1 MLTPKLRSTILV
13 AVVLGTALVLGGC
26 SKKEDDSSA
35 STPPPQQVNPQKVR
49 VELRPPE
56 SGERLRRH
64 IYGADGVTEIE
75 MQIEYADGRMGYQYF
90 RKDGSLK
97 ESKETHPGGR
107 TVKHHALYAADGK
120 TVIAEEKY
128 RIDGTKETEY
138 KLQADGSKQ
147 TTTYRLDGKG
157 LVSVEVVA
165 ADSSKVTTHYR
176 KDGTTLW
183 AIVKAPVNGQRQI
196 EYYGE
201 TTGKLEHVRVY
212 RADNGMDVTVYRAD
226 GTVSHK
232 QSWKQDYAGWWYRS
246 YSLEHVI
253 EYAADGKTPSRE
265 LKMSYDGRS
274 VDKAHLFN
282 PDGSK
287 ASVRHFR
294 GDGTLEKEE
303 FLDADGK
310 VTKTETHRADEGIRE
325 SVEAERLKE
334 PTFDDPTDPY
344 KRRDF

>member
-13 AVVLGTALVLGGC
+13 AVVLGTALSLGGC
-26 SKKEDDSSA
+26 SKKEDASST

-90 RKDGSLK
+90 RKDGTLK

-107 TVKHHALYAADGK
+107 TVKHHALYAADGT

-128 RIDGTKETEY
+128 RIDGTMETEF
-138 KLQADGSKQ
+138 KQLPDGSKR
-147 TTTYRLDGKG
+147 TASYRLDGKTLG
-157 LVSVEVVA
+157 SVEVIG
-165 ADSSKVTTHYR
+165 ADSSKVTTYYR

-183 AIVKAPVNGQRQI
+183 AVVKIPVNGLREI

-201 TTGKLEHVRVY
+201 TTGKLDHVRVY
-212 RADNGMDVTVYRAD
+212 RADNGMNVTIYRPD

-232 QSWKQDYAGWWYRS
+232 QSWRQSYQGWWYRS
-246 YSLEHVI
+246 YTLESVV
-253 EYAADGKTPSRE
+253 EYAADGTTPVRE
-265 LKMSYDGRS
+265 LKMTYDGRS
-274 VDKAHLFN
+274 VDEAYTFN
-282 PDGSK
+282 SDGSK

-294 GDGTLEKEE
+294 ADGTLEKEE
-303 FLDADGK
+303 FLDAAGK

-325 SVEAERLKE
+325 SVEADRLKE